1 MKTKS
6 NGFSDSK
13 NEYMKAHFI
22 NFFKYENFVKMLVF
36 IKVNESSLVSRM

>member
-13 NEYMKAHFI
+13 NEYRRHI
-22 NFFKYENFVKMLVF
+22 LLISFKYENFVKMLVF
-36 IKVNESSLVSRM
+36 IKVNESSLVARM